1 MPYVTLSE
9 AVSTIKTVTYILKS
23 MCTHNDYL
31 LDQLMVS
38 YLFSLLGML
47 CVGWHY
53 MKEMVDLVGILNTHL
68 NAGNPKVM

>member
-1 MPYVTLSE
+1 
-9 AVSTIKTVTYILKS
+9 

-68 NAGNPKVM
+68 NAGNPKVMT